1 MIKPDIVYIASR
13 TKKTK
18 YLYEKYKSNKN
29 SHPTNAVIE
38 KNKDGKRNYKQD

>member
-1 MIKPDIVYIASR
+1 MSSINPI
-13 TKKTK
+13 
-18 YLYEKYKSNKN
+18 NKN